1 MTPNQPTQKT
11 TPTKPPVLYV
21 KRIMVATVDL
31 PDRDSPT
38 SAVVAARHTQKVTS
52 STARMR
58 ASAPLIPH
66 SRHRRRERAL

>member
-11 TPTKPPVLYV
+11 TTTKPPVLYV

-38 SAVVAARHTQKVTS
+38 SAVVAARHTPKVTS

-58 ASAPLIPH
+58 ASAPLIPR
-66 SRHRRRERAL
+66 S

>member
-31 PDRDSPT
+31 PDPNSPT
-38 SAVVAARHTQKVTS
+38 SAVIAARHTPKMT

-58 ASAPLIPH
+58 ASAPLTPH

>member
-11 TPTKPPVLYV
+11 TTTKPPVLYV

-38 SAVVAARHTQKVTS
+38 SAVVAARRT
-52 STARMR
+52 
-58 ASAPLIPH
+58 
-66 SRHRRRERAL
+66 RR